1 MKRLVR
7 KAESGFTLVELMIV
21 VAIIGILAAV
31 AIPNF
36 RNYQMKAK
44 TSEAK
49 VNLGAIRTSQESYA
63 AENDAYVSNTSYPAM
78 VKGSKTS
85 WASASAGNFTSIGFA
100 PAGDV
105 YYAYAMNASGQTTF
119 DIVASAD
126 IDSTPKT
133 STQAAG
139 TKYAALAGP
148 VAGWGLFHIDET
160 GNFNDRNPGIY

>member
-49 VNLGAIRTSQESYA
+49 VNSGAIRSSQESYA

-78 VKGSKTS
+78 VKGTKST
-85 WASASAGNFTSIGFA
+85 WDASAAGNFATIGFE
-100 PAGDV
+100 PSGQV
-105 YYAYAMNASGQTTF
+105 YYAYAMNRTANTDFGIT
-119 DIVASAD
+119 AEAD
-126 IDSTPKT
+126 LDSN
-133 STQAAG
+133 G
-139 TKYAALAGP
+139 AALSANTAYSSSPSNTKNGF
-148 VAGWGLFHIDET
+148 FHTDET
-160 GNFNDRNPGIY
+160 GNFSDRNKGEY